1 MGCLSQRYKAELEK
15 EIPQVD
21 KYYGKFDF
29 KQLLTDLGKAEV
41 LDCRNKRFLTTPH
54 HYAYIKIS
62 EGCDRHCA
70 YCAIPLITGRH
81 VSRPKEEILEEVK
94 AFVASGVKEFQI
106 IAQELTYYGIDI
118 DGKRH
123 IADLISA
130 IADVPGVEWVRL
142 HYAYPTHFPYE
153 LLDVIREKPNVCKYL
168 DIALQHISDNMLQ
181 AMKRNITK
189 EENLCV
195 DRTYKEGG
203 SWHSF
208 AYNAYGWLS
217 W

>member
-153 LLDVIREKPNVCKYL
+153 LLDVIRENQC
-168 DIALQHISDNMLQ
+168 M
-181 AMKRNITK
+181 
-189 EENLCV
+189 
-195 DRTYKEGG
+195 
-203 SWHSF
+203 
-208 AYNAYGWLS
+208 
-217 W
+217 